1 MPPADRRYYA
11 KLLKKTREFAVRMD
25 KKKWCDLHHEHFD
38 WEGRGNA
45 SRAHRIKHLNALLR
59 ALRRAR
65 TELAAYGQPH
75 QVFAYVDLEN
85 SANDALYVHTPNPNG
100 TEFPTPIESMS
111 APVPAPALL
120 AARVNT
126 RQYEVRRYGG
136 RGDAIYF
143 VIPRVGSEA

>member
-1 MPPADRRYYA
+1 
-11 KLLKKTREFAVRMD
+11 MD